1 MSRDVVAFL
10 GYFATSP
17 GLRGFEAAL
26 ASVALG
32 AIVAVPGVL
41 SLLAVA
47 DRPALMLP
55 AAMLLFPLSFRSMA
69 GVLLP
74 LMIAAAMLFVSFG
87 RRSVGQMSSDG
98 RVALTILTVMVLMV
112 AAVAA
117 LLVHEDP
124 RTYTTPTGGGST
136 SDVVTI
142 IESLI
147 SLALA
152 AAAVGSGWLLAPA
165 STVSPGRSCRAR
177 TSPRAR

>member
-32 AIVAVPGVL
+32 AIVAAPGVL

-55 AAMLLFPLSFRSMA
+55 AAMLLFPLSFLSMA
-69 GVLLP
+69 G
-74 LMIAAAMLFVSFG
+74 S
-87 RRSVGQMSSDG
+87 
-98 RVALTILTVMVLMV
+98 
-112 AAVAA
+112 AA

-136 SDVVTI
+136 SDAVTI